1 MPKNSKRSVK
11 KIEGREESRT
21 YKTPKESANQ
31 DELVA
36 PLTWVQR
43 LKRVFQRAALEE
55 RTTSKLAPRQIN
67 NRNVYALVSNRDDEG
82 CLGFSELGL
91 VGLGESAYYRTITH
105 PRG

>member
-1 MPKNSKRSVK
+1 MVNFSYTQ

-43 LKRVFQRAALEE
+43 LKIVFQRAALEE